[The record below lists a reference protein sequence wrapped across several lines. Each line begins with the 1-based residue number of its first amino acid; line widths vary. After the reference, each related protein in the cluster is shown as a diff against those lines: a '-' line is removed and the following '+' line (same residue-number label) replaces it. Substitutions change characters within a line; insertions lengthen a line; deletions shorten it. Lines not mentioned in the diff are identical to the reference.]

1 MTLNFNNDT
10 AEMFGKRIKLLCTMS
25 GHYHVH
31 ISRPPPD
38 RGKLQHILFL
48 NNIDKKGKVEKLK
61 IAAKLHKQF
70 SHPSAK
76 RLCDLVKSAGLKDA
90 EFIDILM
97 KLPLTCQTCI
107 RYKKPAPRPVVGFP
121 LGTHF
126 NQTVAMDIKEIK
138 RHKVLHLVDHAT
150 RYSVAVRQVLI
161 SLLLSS
167 NTGLHILVLQEPFLL
182 IMAGNLTTNSFE
194 TWLKT

>member
-1 MTLNFNNDT
+1 M
-10 AEMFGKRIKLLCTMS
+10 
-25 GHYHVH
+25 
-31 ISRPPPD
+31 
-38 RGKLQHILFL
+38 Q
-48 NNIDKKGKVEKLK
+48 KK
-61 IAAKLHKQF
+61 
-70 SHPSAK
+70 
-76 RLCDLVKSAGLKDA
+76 LCDLVKSAGLKDA

-150 RYSVAVRQVLI
+150 RYSVAVRLP
-161 SLLLSS
+161 SKES
-167 NTGLHILVLQEPFLL
+167 TDILTAIFKHWIAYFGAPGAFLTDN
-182 IMAGNLTTNSFE
+182 GREFDNQFF
-194 TWLKT
+194 